1 METAIGIDLGAT
13 HVRVAVGVKDGRIL
27 AKNVKKTVQEGD
39 EYAVSRQIINM
50 VKELPREYV
59 KEAVGIVIGT
69 IGPIDPRTGSISP
82 ANLPFKRVYLT
93 NPISSE
99 LKLPVKMYNDCV
111 AAVIGEKFFGE
122 GRGVENLV
130 YVTISSGIGGGI
142 FVNNKLLLGKDG
154 NAHEIGHMTIDFEG
168 RLMCGCGKRGHWEA
182 YCSGKNIPN
191 FVRWMAKNV
200 DQNILEKSIVY
211 NRLQNLEGKEIFDAA
226 RVGDPFSLKIVEEI
240 GRLNAIGF
248 ANLTNLYD
256 PELIIIGGA
265 VALNNREQVL
275 KPILEH
281 LEEYTIN
288 RIPEIRFTK
297 LGDEVGLYGTIA
309 AAFYLKEE

>member
-1 METAIGIDLGAT
+1 METAIGVDLGAT

-27 AKNVKKTVQEGD
+27 AKNVKKTVQQGD

-50 VKELPREYV
+50 VRELPREFIE
-59 KEAVGIVIGT
+59 EAVEIVIGT

-154 NAHEIGHMTIDFEG
+154 NAHEIGHMTIDFDG
-168 RLMCGCGKRGHWEA
+168 RLVCGCGKRGHWEA

-191 FVRWMAKNV
+191 FVRLMAKDFDKNV
-200 DQNILEKSIVY
+200 LEKSIVY
-211 NRLQNLEGKEIFDAA
+211 SKLQSLDGKEIFDAA
-226 RVGDPFSLKIVEEI
+226 RMGDQFSLKVVEEI

-248 ANLTNLYD
+248 ANLINLYD
-256 PELIIIGGA
+256 PELIIVGGA
-265 VALNNREQVL
+265 VALNNREQIL

-281 LEEYTIN
+281 VEEYTIN
-288 RIPEIRFTK
+288 RVPEIKFTK

>member
-59 KEAVGIVIGT
+59 KEAVGVVIGT

-168 RLMCGCGKRGHWEA
+168 RLMCGCGKKGHWEA

-191 FVRWMAKNV
+191 FVRWMAKNF

-226 RVGDPFSLKIVEEI
+226 KTGDTFSLKVVEEI

-281 LEEYTIN
+281 VEEYTIN
-288 RIPEIRFTK
+288 RVPEIKFTK
-297 LGDEVGLYGTIA
+297 LGDEVGLYGAIA

>member
-226 RVGDPFSLKIVEEI
+226 RVGDPFSLKVVEEI

>member
-59 KEAVGIVIGT
+59 KEAVGVVIGT

-191 FVRWMAKNV
+191 FVRWMAKNF

-226 RVGDPFSLKIVEEI
+226 RVGDPFSLKVVEEI

-281 LEEYTIN
+281 VEEYTIN
-288 RIPEIRFTK
+288 RVPEIRFTK

>member
-27 AKNVKKTVQEGD
+27 AKNVKKTVQEGG

-59 KEAVGIVIGT
+59 KEAVGVVIGT

-168 RLMCGCGKRGHWEA
+168 RLMCGCGKKGHWEA

-191 FVRWMAKNV
+191 FVRWMAKNF
-200 DQNILEKSIVY
+200 DQNILEKSKIY

-226 RVGDPFSLKIVEEI
+226 KTGDTFSLKVVEEI

-281 LEEYTIN
+281 VEEYTIN
-288 RIPEIRFTK
+288 RVPEIKFTK
-297 LGDEVGLYGTIA
+297 LGDEVGLYGAIA

>member
-50 VKELPREYV
+50 VKELPSEYV
-59 KEAVGIVIGT
+59 KEAVGVVIGT

-168 RLMCGCGKRGHWEA
+168 RLMCGCGKKGHWEA

-191 FVRWMAKNV
+191 FVRWMAKNF

-226 RVGDPFSLKIVEEI
+226 RVGDPFSLKVVEEI

-281 LEEYTIN
+281 VEEYTIN
-288 RIPEIRFTK
+288 RVPEIRFTK

>member
-50 VKELPREYV
+50 VKELPSEYV
-59 KEAVGIVIGT
+59 KEAVGVVIGT

-191 FVRWMAKNV
+191 FVRWMAKNF

-211 NRLQNLEGKEIFDAA
+211 NRLQNLDGKEIFDAA
-226 RVGDPFSLKIVEEI
+226 RVGDPFSLKVVEEI

-281 LEEYTIN
+281 VEEYTIN
-288 RIPEIRFTK
+288 RVPEIRFTK

>member
-59 KEAVGIVIGT
+59 KEAVGVVIGT

-168 RLMCGCGKRGHWEA
+168 RLMCGCGKKGHWEA

-191 FVRWMAKNV
+191 FVRWMAKNF
-200 DQNILEKSIVY
+200 DQNILEKSKIY

-226 RVGDPFSLKIVEEI
+226 KTGDTFSLKVVEEI

-281 LEEYTIN
+281 VEEYTIN
-288 RIPEIRFTK
+288 RVPEIKFTK
-297 LGDEVGLYGTIA
+297 LGDEVGLYGAIA

>member
-59 KEAVGIVIGT
+59 KEAVGVVIGT

-168 RLMCGCGKRGHWEA
+168 RLMCGCGKKGHWEA

-191 FVRWMAKNV
+191 FVRWMAKNF
-200 DQNILEKSIVY
+200 DQNILEKSKIY

-226 RVGDPFSLKIVEEI
+226 KTGDTFSLKVVEEI

-281 LEEYTIN
+281 VEEYTIN
-288 RIPEIRFTK
+288 RVPEIRFTK
-297 LGDEVGLYGTIA
+297 LGDEVGLYGAIA

>member
-50 VKELPREYV
+50 VKELPSEYV
-59 KEAVGIVIGT
+59 KEAVGVVIGT

-191 FVRWMAKNV
+191 FVRWMAKNF

-226 RVGDPFSLKIVEEI
+226 RVGDPFSLKVVEEI

-281 LEEYTIN
+281 VEEYTIN
-288 RIPEIRFTK
+288 RVPEIRFTK